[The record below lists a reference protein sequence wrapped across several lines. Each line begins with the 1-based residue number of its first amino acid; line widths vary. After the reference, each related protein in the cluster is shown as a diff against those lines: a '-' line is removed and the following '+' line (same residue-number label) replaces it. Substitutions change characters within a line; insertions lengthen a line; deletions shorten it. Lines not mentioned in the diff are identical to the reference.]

1 MHGYCSV
8 LLKQGASDHYQKHK
22 FGLKKQVPSCLRREN
37 MANLLHEVSNG
48 LVIHVV
54 VDVQVHLSVVKWSQM
69 ISLFQIHK
77 FGL

>member
-1 MHGYCSV
+1 
-8 LLKQGASDHYQKHK
+8 
-22 FGLKKQVPSCLRREN
+22 